1 MKRRISDMLDNLQDN
16 SVELSNSMSLSSD
29 RIKEL
34 TMQKIDK
41 KEKKRSRIFP
51 RVFVAAAIIATLAM
65 TAVAAEEV
73 FGAGDWFREILNLEL
88 QERAKN
94 MPDGRT
100 VQETIS
106 QEQIEIV
113 NELGKSFSPQIQTS
127 EGTTVTMTAAYG
139 DDYMLHLYLQVE
151 APEGTVLPDDI
162 LYTFYDH
169 NVDIDYTDPDHWAS
183 LKPGKDAPYDSIGRF
198 IDMEALPDEEPIDN
212 KKDFHVT
219 IKGQPGTMPKFNDGY
234 SKFFNMTGI
243 YEQVVNVDG
252 DQDGYVQLAPGDFS
266 FDVGIVNEVDSIELD
281 VAGLTYGGRKT
292 RSWTHDSPCLN
303 LCEPEL
309 TGEKDPETGLPIH
322 AEEWNYEV
330 TVRKLILSSLSAE
343 WEVQYTTDD
352 EQKGFG
358 LEFDVIM
365 KDGTRAIWAAGGMG
379 MSNDGNVSNG
389 VSHFAVPIEMDQ
401 VDYILIGDS
410 EIGSTHKVYLP

>member
-1 MKRRISDMLDNLQDN
+1 MKRRISDLLDHYSDDTIAMKN
-16 SVELSNSMSLSSD
+16 STPLSSD

-41 KEKKRSRIFP
+41 KEKKGRRILP
-51 RVFVAAAIIATLAM
+51 RIFVAAAIIATLTM
-65 TAVAAEEV
+65 TAFAAEEV

-88 QERAKN
+88 QERAED
-94 MPDGRT
+94 MPEDREI
-100 VQETIS
+100 QETIS
-106 QEQIEIV
+106 EEQIEII
-113 NELGKSFSPQIQTS
+113 NELGKSFSPQVQTS
-127 EGTTVTMTAAYG
+127 EGTTVTMLAAYA
-139 DDYMLHLYLQVE
+139 DDYVLHLYLQVE
-151 APEGTVLPDDI
+151 APEGTILPDGI

-169 NVDIDYTDPDHWAS
+169 NVDIDYDDPDHWAS
-183 LKPGKDAPYDSIGRF
+183 LKPGKDAPYDSVGRF
-198 IDMEALPDEEPIDN
+198 IDMEALPDEDPTDN

-219 IKGQPGTMPKFNDGY
+219 IKGQPGTKPKFNDGY

-252 DQDGYVQLAPGDFS
+252 DQDGYVQLAPGNFS
-266 FDVGIVNEVDSIELD
+266 FDVGLINEVEQYELD
-281 VAGLTYGGRKT
+281 VAGLTYGGHKT

-303 LCEPEL
+303 LCEPKL
-309 TGEKDPETGLPIH
+309 TGETDSETGLPIH

-352 EQKGFG
+352 EQKAFG

-365 KDGTRAIWAAGGMG
+365 KDGTSAVNSVGGVG
-379 MSNDGNVSNG
+379 MSDDGSISKGVSN
-389 VSHFAVPIEMDQ
+389 FAVPIDMEQ
-401 VDYILIGDS
+401 VDYILIGDP

>member
-212 KKDFHVT
+212 KKDFHVLCLLVRIWFRYVRHT
-219 IKGQPGTMPKFNDGY
+219 IM
-234 SKFFNMTGI
+234 
-243 YEQVVNVDG
+243 
-252 DQDGYVQLAPGDFS
+252 A
-266 FDVGIVNEVDSIELD
+266 
-281 VAGLTYGGRKT
+281 
-292 RSWTHDSPCLN
+292 
-303 LCEPEL
+303 
-309 TGEKDPETGLPIH
+309 
-322 AEEWNYEV
+322 
-330 TVRKLILSSLSAE
+330 
-343 WEVQYTTDD
+343 
-352 EQKGFG
+352 
-358 LEFDVIM
+358 
-365 KDGTRAIWAAGGMG
+365 
-379 MSNDGNVSNG
+379 
-389 VSHFAVPIEMDQ
+389 
-401 VDYILIGDS
+401 
-410 EIGSTHKVYLP
+410 